1 MRLLELVLC
10 VGPDSDRLG
19 AWLDR
24 NPWAAALVM
33 ALAALAVVTADGW
46 WS

>member
-1 MRLLELVLC
+1 MRLLDLVLG
-10 VGPDSDRLG
+10 VGPDYERLE
-19 AWLDR
+19 AWLGR

-33 ALAALAVVTADGW
+33 ALAALVVMSADGW